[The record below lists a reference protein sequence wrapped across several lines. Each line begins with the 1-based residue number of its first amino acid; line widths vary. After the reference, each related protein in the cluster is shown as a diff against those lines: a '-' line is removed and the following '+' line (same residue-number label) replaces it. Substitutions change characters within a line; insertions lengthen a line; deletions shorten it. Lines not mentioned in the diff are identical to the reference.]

1 MRLLHTGDW
10 HLGKRLYGH
19 DRLDEARA
27 VLDEVARI
35 AQAAEVDAILVAGDN
50 LDRRLVDPASLA
62 ACLAAL
68 EALATT
74 APVAAITGNHEDPAF
89 WAQIAPYLQPRI
101 VLAAADATFTLTTR
115 AGPLHVACL
124 PWPEPAHV
132 AVEPG
137 GGRARSRARYA
148 EAVGDRIAALA
159 DALRARRSG
168 DGGPAVLLAHVMIS
182 HGLAGGGERE
192 LTLGGTYA
200 VDGRTLPADLD
211 YVALGHLH
219 RAQPLPGYRGTGR
232 FAGSTMTLD
241 FSGDAPSP
249 SVSIVDIRE
258 GRAVV
263 TEVPLESGRRLVRLR
278 GPLDRLAADAAAHR
292 GAWFFCEVEV
302 DALRLDLVRD
312 VHERV
317 PDALRVEPILPDAEG
332 AADDSGAPPGDL
344 VDAYAAWLRDQGRDA
359 DERLLTTFRAL
370 LARSGA
376 DGAA

>member
-1 MRLLHTGDW
+1 
-10 HLGKRLYGH
+10 
-19 DRLDEARA
+19 
-27 VLDEVARI
+27 
-35 AQAAEVDAILVAGDN
+35 
-50 LDRRLVDPASLA
+50 
-62 ACLAAL
+62 
-68 EALATT
+68 
-74 APVAAITGNHEDPAF
+74 
-89 WAQIAPYLQPRI
+89 
-101 VLAAADATFTLTTR
+101 
-115 AGPLHVACL
+115 
-124 PWPEPAHV
+124 
-132 AVEPG
+132 
-137 GGRARSRARYA
+137 
-148 EAVGDRIAALA
+148 
-159 DALRARRSG
+159 
-168 DGGPAVLLAHVMIS
+168 MIS

-232 FAGSTMTLD
+232 YAGSTMTLD